1 MLTMKCDKDA
11 ELNHKPNT
19 SLASRTPFD
28 LHVTRPRASPRA
40 LPEMEGAR
48 DVASEKI
55 RRAETPGS
63 GKTSQELLSVGSPGG
78 LYSKL
83 LINSHYNDKKGASSP
98 IVRIP
103 RSSLLDRVQNFLPQ
117 MAHANESLSK
127 EMENAPASAFDIE
140 NVDDVEE
147 NIIEMNVALVE
158 LSSSDSSEDEAETS
172 SDGSSDSD
180 SDLAEEVTE
189 DNMRLKRNVK
199 KGKIQV
205 LDN

>member
-1 MLTMKCDKDA
+1 MLCPPSACCDVFGVLPA
-11 ELNHKPNT
+11 SG

-63 GKTSQELLSVGSPGG
+63 GKTSQELLSVGSPG
-78 LYSKL
+78 
-83 LINSHYNDKKGASSP
+83 
-98 IVRIP
+98 V
-103 RSSLLDRVQNFLPQ
+103 LDRVQNFLPQ